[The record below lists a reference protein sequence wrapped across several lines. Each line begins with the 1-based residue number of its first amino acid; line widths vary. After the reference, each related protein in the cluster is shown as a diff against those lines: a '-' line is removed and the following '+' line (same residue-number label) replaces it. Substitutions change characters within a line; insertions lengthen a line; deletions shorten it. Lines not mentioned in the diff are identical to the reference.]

1 LKKII
6 FITPDDAAY
15 GFKLAGVTH
24 HTTREEELEALINKL
39 MSGPDNGLVVVDERL
54 LQDIDK
60 QKLREMERR
69 WYGVLIMIPAPE
81 IRGVEVEDYAIAFIK
96 RAIGYHV
103 RLSL

>member
-6 FITPDDAAY
+6 FITPEDAAY

-24 HTTREEELEALINKL
+24 YATREEELEGLINKL
-39 MSGPDNGLVVVDERL
+39 ISDPDTGLVVVDERL
-54 LQDIDK
+54 LRGIDK
-60 QKLREMERR
+60 QKLREIEGR
-69 WYGVLIMIPAPE
+69 WYGVLIVLPAPE
-81 IRGVEVEDYAIAFIK
+81 IRGVEVEDYAIAFIR